1 MRKTFK
7 IALQLSFTILLI
19 TISFTFQAQNNL
31 SELLQRHNDHEVPYI
46 SVQELAM
53 PKTNPIVLDAREFE
67 EYQVSHLKQSIHVGY
82 SNFDLEQASLNLTNK
97 QQVIVVYCSLG
108 IRSETI
114 AKKLQKAGYTNV
126 YNLYGGIFEW
136 KNEGFPIVDSEGHE
150 TENVHVFSKAWG
162 QWLLKGVKVYDAIL
176 DKI

>member
-1 MRKTFK
+1 MENTFK
-7 IALQLSFTILLI
+7 IALQLFFTFLLI
-19 TISFTFQAQNNL
+19 TISFTFQAQNTL
-31 SELLQRHNDHEVPYI
+31 SELLHRYNDHEVPYM

-53 PKTNPIVLDAREFE
+53 PKTNPIILDAREFE
-67 EYQVSHLKQSIHVGY
+67 EYQVSHLKNSISVGY
-82 SNFDLEQASLNLTNK
+82 SNFNLEQTILNLNNK
-97 QQVIVVYCSLG
+97 QQTIVVYCSLG

-136 KNEGFPIVDSEGHE
+136 KNEGFPIVNSEGSE
-150 TENVHVFSKAWG
+150 TENVHVISKAWG
-162 QWLLKGVKVYDAIL
+162 KWLLKGVKVYDAIL